1 MSTQETDHIA
11 ASISACA
18 DIVHKG
24 DPARFRAA
32 MAAPLGLREKL
43 LVLYA
48 FNVEVARAPWVT
60 KEAMIAEMRLQWWH
74 DALGEIAAG
83 GAVRRHEVVTPLAEL
98 LTPDQALGLQSLVEA
113 RRWDIYPDA
122 FADEAALWAH
132 LHATTGALMRA
143 ALGLAGATTTPK
155 LDEGLKA
162 VALAGWLTAV
172 PALIAQNRHPLP
184 EVSEGAIIRLAS
196 EALAKL
202 KTARNQPLPKLARR
216 ALLAGWQSEPLLK
229 LACTEPERVLNGTL
243 ELAPFRAQL
252 RLARLALTHRW

>member
-11 ASISACA
+11 ACA
-18 DIVHKG
+18 SIVHKG

-60 KEAMIAEMRLQWWH
+60 AEAMIAEMRLQWWH

-83 GAVRRHEVVTPLAEL
+83 GAVRRHEVVTPLSEY
-98 LTPDQALGLQSLVEA
+98 LTPEQALALQSLVEA

-122 FADEAALWAH
+122 FADEAALWTH
-132 LHATTGALMRA
+132 LSNTTGALMRA
-143 ALGLAGATTTPK
+143 ALGLAGTETTPK

-172 PALIAQNRHPLP
+172 PALIGQNRHPLP
-184 EVSEGAIIRLAS
+184 ETSEGAIVGLAS
-196 EALAKL
+196 
-202 KTARNQPLPKLARR
+202 
-216 ALLAGWQSEPLLK
+216 
-229 LACTEPERVLNGTL
+229 
-243 ELAPFRAQL
+243 
-252 RLARLALTHRW
+252 